1 MPLHDAFAILHT
13 ADLERAVEFYVERL
27 GFEERYRFF
36 GFVLLG
42 LDTFEL
48 GLTAVEEVSPP
59 GRVALWLYSEDVD
72 AEIDA
77 LCSIRTATRSS
88 SASGCSTKRTR
99 ALVVHHLQYPG
110 RFLTGRDQ
118 GDAGQGGSDARELEA
133 I

>member
-27 GFEERYRFF
+27 GFEERYRFS

-77 LCSIRTATRSS
+77 LRRTGAE
-88 SASGCSTKRTR
+88 
-99 ALVVHHLQYPG
+99 V
-110 RFLTGRDQ
+110 
-118 GDAGQGGSDARELEA
+118 AREPEDMEWGERMASVLDPDGNEVF
-133 I
+133 IGQRM